1 MPINK
6 ILLFTVSAC
15 PLGRSMRTV
24 LVELKEHFPDIMY
37 QTYYVDVDIEQTNQ
51 YRIKK
56 NPTTLLVGED
66 DQELYRL
73 EGFKETEEILN
84 IIDEI
89 CNQVRIP
96 IVPLEENK
104 ETNEKYMIYLLD
116 KDSFVPVEMNYTN
129 MTSVK
134 TPRITLINLLIK
146 ANMEGL
152 ENPFPP
158 NTILKL
164 VQFIGNKGYIT
175 LKFPKEVE
183 GEDMMKMK
191 LALEKSLSPYGI
203 DDVDIK

>member
-1 MPINK
+1 MLINK

-24 LVELKEHFPDIMY
+24 LAELKEHFPDIMY
-37 QTYYVDVDIEQTNQ
+37 QTYYVDVDIAQTNH

-73 EGFKETEEILN
+73 EGFRETEEFLN
-84 IIDEI
+84 IIDGI
-89 CNQVRIP
+89 SNQVRIS

-104 ETNEKYMIYLLD
+104 ETIEKYMIYLLD
-116 KDSFVPVEMNYTN
+116 KDTLVAVEANYKN

-134 TPRITLINLLIK
+134 TPRITLINLLLN
-146 ANMEGL
+146 ANIEGL

-158 NTILKL
+158 NTVLEL
-164 VQFIGNKGYIT
+164 VQFIGNKAYIT
-175 LKFPKEVE
+175 FKFPIEVKEQ
-183 GEDMMKMK
+183 DLIKMK
-191 LALEKSLSPYGI
+191 LSIEKSLSPYGI
-203 DDVDIK
+203 DEVDIK